1 MSPETVTREYIYYS
15 LYISYSIGMTEAGHK
30 SGINLATNTPYN
42 EMSIV
47 SILENTDRVIVTQ
60 HCIEDLSGTAGS
72 CCGTIL
78 PSWWCH
84 QIETF
89 STLLAL
95 CAGNSSITGEF
106 PSQRPVTWSFDVF
119 FDLRLNKRL
128 SKQLWGW
135 WFEMPSCSLWHH
147 CNYYR
152 LTVKVLEGV
161 CNAPLATSHS
171 RWPKLMPHLTYLMV
185 LID

>member
-1 MSPETVTREYIYYS
+1 
-15 LYISYSIGMTEAGHK
+15 MTEAGHK
-30 SGINLATNTPYN
+30 SGINLATSTPYN

-47 SILENTDRVIVTQ
+47 SILENIDWVIVTQ

-78 PSWWCH
+78 PSWWRH

-95 CAGNSSITGEF
+95 GVGNSPVTGEF
-106 PSQRPVTWSFDVF
+106 PSQRPVTRSFDVF

-128 SKQLWGW
+128 SKQSWGW
-135 WFEMPSCSLWHH
+135 WFEMPSCSLWRY
-147 CNYYR
+147 CNGYR
-152 LTVKVLEGV
+152 LTVKVLEV
-161 CNAPLATSHS
+161 VWNVPLATSHS
-171 RWPKLMPHLTYLMV
+171 RWPKLMPHLIYLM
-185 LID
+185 ISMD